1 MVQLKTLVLK
11 NDVKDLLEGA
21 FTFVVGR
28 KVDGLVAGL
37 LEFEVR
43 LQDISA
49 NALTPFEDLRRPW
62 CRIRSW

>member
-21 FTFVVGR
+21 FTFVLGR
-28 KVDGLVAGL
+28 KVDGLFAGL
-37 LEFEVR
+37 LDFEVT

-49 NALTPFEDLRRPW
+49 NALTPFEYLRRPW